1 MNDPDLT
8 KFKAALAAK
17 RQREA
22 AAQASVVEH
31 DADLVPDLPF
41 ERSDADLEMDRVIES
56 IDILDAYRRW
66 CGKMTPKVRGG
77 QREGIQISCPIPG
90 HEDTHPSAWI
100 NLDKQ
105 LWHCGACDQ
114 GGDKHVIAAYH
125 FGYTVPEYK
134 EGKNFVEL
142 REKMAEDY
150 GFRTL
155 VHPGGVV
162 AYLEERS
169 DQVDNDSEESD
180 PLDHIPETPGQEE
193 RDGAPSSGNK
203 AVQDEGSVRSLDE
216 RVGGSLPSTSSAAV
230 TPISSAPSAPVE
242 ESVEEYDRF
251 PSLNWK
257 PIVPTDT
264 FLDSYMSLTTTDDSP
279 EEFHFFNA
287 LVAIS
292 FAIGRDVRLF
302 DQPFIYGN
310 LFTCLLGTT
319 GSGKSKS
326 QRYLMDVLRDALPYD
341 RKNPNT
347 KGVRII
353 KDAASAEVLID
364 KFNHP
369 VEDPTNPKKIAY
381 NAPVRGLIEYNELS
395 GLTNRS
401 IRTGSALTPTLLSFA
416 DTVPIVSTTSR
427 THGDS
432 EAVDPF
438 ACATTTVQPGAIT
451 TLLNKVDAANG
462 FLNRWTFVPG
472 TSKPSFGINRH
483 TVDITLASPLL
494 SDIFGWAGSFA
505 ADEYI
510 DWQPEAEKT
519 FIDFLHGKIEPD
531 HKKKRN
537 DLSKRVDLLLK
548 KITLLLVAN
557 KMHRVV
563 ELEDVEH
570 ALGMYEYFDE
580 TYDILAGILGG
591 SYSFEMELAIMT
603 LLQKY
608 PEGLTLSQIDRSFRR
623 RKYTSE
629 ELERKLKAMSSMG
642 KIESVQLNKG
652 RVGRP
657 SIKYRLAS

>member
-17 RQREA
+17 REREA

-66 CGKMTPKVRGG
+66 CGKMTPVIKGN

-90 HEDTHPSAWI
+90 HADTHPSAWI

-142 REKMAEDY
+142 REKMAQDF
-150 GFRTL
+150 GFRIL
-155 VHPGGVV
+155 VHPAGSVTWVEPPDGEEVEEQEGDKVV
-162 AYLEERS
+162 PPVRETNLESTGRNE
-169 DQVDNDSEESD
+169 
-180 PLDHIPETPGQEE
+180 
-193 RDGAPSSGNK
+193 PSS
-203 AVQDEGSVRSLDE
+203 DES
-216 RVGGSLPSTSSAAV
+216 PSQPLARAGTSEPTATV
-230 TPISSAPSAPVE
+230 TVHPSSSVE

-257 PIVPTDT
+257 PIVPTGT
-264 FLDSYMSLTTTDDSP
+264 FLDSYMGLATTDDSP

-287 LVAIS
+287 LIAIG
-292 FAIGRDVRLF
+292 FALGRDVALF
-302 DQPFIYGN
+302 DNPLIYSN

-326 QRYLMDVLRDALPYD
+326 QRYLMTLLRDALPYD
-341 RKNPNT
+341 KNDPNT
-347 KGVRII
+347 KGARII
-353 KDAASAEVLID
+353 RDAASAEILID
-364 KFNHP
+364 KFTHP

-381 NAPVRGLIEYNELS
+381 LAPVRGLIEYNELS

-416 DTVPIVSTTSR
+416 DTAPVVSTTSR

-432 EAVDPF
+432 EAKEPF

-494 SDIFGWAGSFA
+494 YDLFGWAGSFSPG
-505 ADEYI
+505 ESI

-519 FIDFLHGKIEPD
+519 YIDFLHGQIEPD
-531 HKKKRN
+531 RRRKHN
-537 DLSKRVDLLLK
+537 ELSKRTDLLLK
-548 KITLLLVAN
+548 KIVLLLVAN
-557 KMHRVV
+557 KMQRMV
-563 ELEDVEH
+563 ELEDVEA

-580 TYDILAGILGG
+580 TYDILSGILGG
-591 SYSFEMELAIMT
+591 SYSFEMELAIMA

-608 PEGLTLSQIDRSFRR
+608 PEGLTLSQVGRSFRR

-629 ELERKLKAMSSMG
+629 ELERKLKAMASMG
-642 KIESVQLNKG
+642 KIEAISTKNSA
-652 RVGRP
+652 RVGKPTIRYKA
-657 SIKYRLAS
+657 IAS